1 MNKIVAITM
10 VKNEEDIIESF
21 MRYTLTFADVVLVV
35 NHNSDDSTGEILEKL
50 QQEGLPIYVEL
61 FTDPRHLQ
69 AEVMTKLMY
78 LAIEQYD
85 ADIIIPLDAD
95 EFLLPFDKKMS
106 VRKFLQTMSN
116 ENLITLPWYIHR
128 FKNINNTNGEFI
140 LNLPA
145 IRESNPN
152 KMSKIMVGRGFLQK
166 NKKMT
171 IRQGNHS
178 LQDEGNTGK
187 IIDTTRSEYLYL
199 AHFNIRSKEQFLS
212 KIIVGALADIAKFSM
227 DTCAGAATEWRNE
240 FKKYI
245 EKGILNI
252 PPVNIPTDIM
262 YENNFSI
269 RLRYT
274 KDRQYNLLNRVLKL
288 STRLAQDLSL
298 EKIRNK
304 QLQVGIICFLSSD
317 YSFCENTVKS
327 IIDQNY
333 EYISCVL
340 VDKAGECR
348 DNYRKLK
355 NTILKKHKKI
365 KFEYAS
371 LLSYKNME
379 SFFDSIGDCDNW
391 RYVQLLKSGDVLM
404 NDKIMSSVAVLDNS
418 EFADIALCKVESN
431 FDKYP
436 NLMCPV
442 KENALLLFTHFI
454 DTIKKY
460 KEPLCG
466 LPSGFLFRDNIL
478 KLWRD
483 ISIPYLGNQP
493 VFIEMINYAALNEQ
507 TLISYIATAKVYCS
521 PTDDE
526 AYIAH
531 QIDRV
536 KLLISQT
543 KCGEVNIVEL
553 NALLDDIK
561 YSCNAIDIHKV
572 RDKEL
577 VRVFEEIVNL

>member
-1 MNKIVAITM
+1 
-10 VKNEEDIIESF
+10 
-21 MRYTLTFADVVLVV
+21 
-35 NHNSDDSTGEILEKL
+35 
-50 QQEGLPIYVEL
+50 
-61 FTDPRHLQ
+61 
-69 AEVMTKLMY
+69 MTKLMY
-78 LAIEQYD
+78 LALEQYD

-95 EFLLPFDKKMS
+95 EFLLPFDKNMS
-106 VRKFLQTMSN
+106 VRKFLQTMSS
-116 ENLITLPWYIHR
+116 EHVITLPWYIHR
-128 FKNINNTNGEFI
+128 LKNINNVSDEFI

-145 IRESNPN
+145 IRTSNPN
-152 KMSKIMVGRGFLQK
+152 KMSKIMVGKGILQRNK
-166 NKKMT
+166 NMSL
-171 IRQGNHS
+171 RQGNHS
-178 LQDEGNTGK
+178 LQDDGNSSK
-187 IIDTTRSEYLYL
+187 VIDIIRSEYLYL
-199 AHFNIRSKEQFLS
+199 AHFNIRSEEQYLS

-227 DTCAGAATEWRNE
+227 DTCAGAAAEWRNGL
-240 FKKYI
+240 KKYI
-245 EKGILNI
+245 EKGFLDI
-252 PPVNIPTDIM
+252 PPVNTPTDII

-269 RLRYT
+269 QLCYT
-274 KDRQYNLLNRVLKL
+274 KDSKYNLLNRVLKL

>member
-21 MRYTLTFADVVLVV
+21 IRYTLTYADVILVV

-69 AEVMTKLMY
+69 AEIMTKLMY
-78 LAIEQYD
+78 LALEQYD

-106 VRKFLQTMSN
+106 VRKFLQRMSN
-116 ENLITLPWYIHR
+116 EYVMTLPWYIHR
-128 FKNINNTNGEFI
+128 LKNINNVSNEFI

-145 IRESNPN
+145 IRTSNPH
-152 KMSKIMVGRGFLQK
+152 KMLKIMVGKVFLQRNK
-166 NKKMT
+166 NMSL
-171 IRQGNHS
+171 RQGNHS
-178 LQDEGNTGK
+178 LQDDGNSSK
-187 IIDTTRSEYLYL
+187 VIDTIRSEYLYL
-199 AHFNIRSKEQFLS
+199 AHFNIRSEEQYLS
-212 KIIVGALADIAKFSM
+212 KIIVGALADIAKFSI
-227 DTCAGAATEWRNE
+227 DTCSAPGWRNGLKE
-240 FKKYI
+240 YI
-245 EKGILNI
+245 EKGFLDI
-252 PPVNIPTDIM
+252 PAVNMPTDII

-269 RLRYT
+269 QLRYT
-274 KDRQYNLLNRVLKL
+274 KDRQYNILNRVLKL

-348 DNYRKLK
+348 DNYHKLK
-355 NTILKKHKKI
+355 NTILKKHKKT

-371 LLSYKNME
+371 LLSYKNMG

-391 RYVQLLKSGDVLM
+391 KYVQLLKSGDVLM

-418 EFADIALCKVESN
+418 ELADIALCKVESN

-466 LPSGFLFRDNIL
+466 LPSGFLFRGNML
-478 KLWRD
+478 NLWRD

-507 TLISYIATAKVYCS
+507 TLISYIAKVKVYCT
-521 PTDDE
+521 PTDDK

-536 KLLISQT
+536 KLLMSQI
-543 KCGEVNIVEL
+543 KRGEVNIVEL

-561 YSCNAIDIHKV
+561 YSCNAIDINKV
-572 RDKEL
+572 KDKEL
-577 VRVFEEIVNL
+577 VRIFKEIIKA